1 AAGGRGAAEAAELL
15 AFHCALARQC
25 FVNEYVYAI
34 EDKEAGE
41 AERLRQLLEQAL
53 AAQCEVPPL
62 WLAAAGAYAPLNTLA
77 SAALIAQGSW
87 PDAVT
92 GLITQQVSEPLQ
104 EARLRARVPA
114 RAPIDHAISLAVRE
128 PYEENPYPR
137 WASLPLR

>member
-1 AAGGRGAAEAAELL
+1 ESWWGVGGGGRGGAVDGGEGGASEW
-15 AFHCALARQC
+15 ALARQC
-25 FVNEYVYAI
+25 LVNEYVYAI

-87 PDAVT
+87 PGAVT
-92 GLITQQVSEPLQ
+92 ALITQQVSEPL
-104 EARLRARVPA
+104 
-114 RAPIDHAISLAVRE
+114 
-128 PYEENPYPR
+128 EEG
-137 WASLPLR
+137 